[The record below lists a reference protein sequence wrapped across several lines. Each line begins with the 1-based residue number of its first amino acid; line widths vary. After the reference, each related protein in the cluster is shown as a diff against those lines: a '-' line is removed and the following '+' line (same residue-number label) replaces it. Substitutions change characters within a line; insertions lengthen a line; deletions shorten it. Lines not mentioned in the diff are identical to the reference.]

1 MIYDDGAEW
10 EAAEDQSAKDDVSI
24 AQLMTILDEKYEI
37 LRDKLMW
44 EMVRSKLSKISVQNI

>member
-10 EAAEDQSAKDDVSI
+10 EAVEDQSAKDDVSI